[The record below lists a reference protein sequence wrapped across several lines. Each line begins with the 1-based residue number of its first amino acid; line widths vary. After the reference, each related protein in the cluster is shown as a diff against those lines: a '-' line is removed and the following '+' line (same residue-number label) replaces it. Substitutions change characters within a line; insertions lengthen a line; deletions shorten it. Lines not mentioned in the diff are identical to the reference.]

1 MGETVEGG
9 QKQPA
14 GQPAPAL
21 RERLSWAA
29 GWGAVLALA
38 AWVLWLTPW
47 WLGAAAALAAA
58 WALGA
63 RDAGRAWRAAGA
75 LAFLAAV
82 SIAAGVQFRLREI
95 ARDWPR
101 VRAQAEE
108 HAAADL
114 RGGLDDL
121 LDRAFTAV
129 KGAATAATRL
139 RVEPGAPVGGA
150 LFEDLFRLRRENG
163 ISALAVFGPDGA
175 PLAWSGEHR
184 GSIPDS
190 VRLGLRE
197 YTYSAGPLFGYVYFT
212 RPFSGGRNVVAAVLL
227 ESHVAVGEGA
237 APFAERFAREH
248 GITPRF
254 TTPDRAQGA
263 SVWDWT
269 LGSPILSVVFSTLTQ
284 ERWRDR
290 VVERGRAV
298 VGAAWLVVL
307 LVLGGA
313 WFGSRRRPPDVPI
326 AVATAALLVL
336 PLGQMLGAEG
346 AFSPLSFVL
355 PGPGDLTLGQLVI
368 LLAGISAWL
377 LARSRPGRFTGWL
390 PLWAR
395 VPLAAGVLSGALW
408 VVRASTAE
416 AVLAAH
422 PAGGIVLPATLTLLA
437 ALPLYVL
444 LGPGPGSVPGRLRA
458 EALAA
463 ALVLPALLGGGL
475 VLWWEPGRV
484 LPWWGPALW
493 AVPFGLLALALPR
506 TRAGRGALL
515 TWVAAGW
522 IAGTMALP
530 HLWVMHLQARLGQ
543 AEQELSRLGT
553 KADPFLDFLLRQFA
567 EKALLRAAEGREGV
581 SLLYQ
586 SWVEADLARQGY
598 EGRLTLWQGGTPA
611 AELRLSDAAQI
622 PPEMVPEILASA
634 RAAEEPVVRRYT
646 ELEAL
651 HYLLVVPLPGGRT
664 VTVAVP
670 PRRHVGRST
679 ALSGFLDPSGETD
692 PESGVTSLTLVPAAP
707 TAQVSVPGG
716 MRWVPTGSGWRSEG
730 VVEFPSGPMHAH
742 LLVGV
747 PSPPLLAVRALLAQV
762 AFLLALALLW
772 ALARTLCGEPLGLV
786 SGEWGWVFTFR
797 GRLTLALF
805 VFFLLPMAAFG
816 ATTYRTLAKEVV
828 HTSEALAER
837 ALTQAAAELQSAPL
851 GEIAP
856 RVGADL
862 LLYHRGV
869 LVEGNSPEVIDLG
882 LYPTW
887 IPSPVYLDF
896 TLHEGVEGREE
907 ERRLAGQRYLVVYRR
922 LGASDVLAAPTPLAT
937 GEIARRQR
945 ELASVVLLTVLFG
958 AGLSVVLSLLVGRA
972 LSRPIEGLSRAAAA
986 VGEGNLSV
994 RLPGQRRD
1002 EFGGLYRSFNRMV
1015 GGLRQA
1021 RGELE
1026 GEKRRTEAIV
1036 EEAGTGVLALDGGGR
1051 VALINPR
1058 AQRILGV
1065 DVQPGE
1071 RIPQDRPLPAIVA
1084 LAVTRFLASGQR
1096 ELAEEHEVEERVFRL
1111 RLRRLPVAEGTRGA
1125 VLVLEDVTSEIRSAR
1140 VLAWGE
1146 MARQVAHEI
1155 KNPLTPIK
1163 LAVQHIRRAHA
1174 DGRGDFGRILD
1185 RNVDAVLREIDSLGE
1200 IARAFARFGAP
1211 TDAAEPPEPVDVRR
1225 VVEETMALYRGG
1237 RDGTVYRVDIAPGV
1251 PRAFA
1256 RTGELKE
1263 VLLNLLENA
1272 RAALHDGPGEVR
1284 IAAAPAGGGAWVHV
1298 DVADTGEGIPP
1309 DLVPRVFDPH
1319 FSTRSSGT
1327 GLGLAIVRRLVESW
1341 GAEVTV
1347 DSEPGVG
1354 TTMHLRL
1361 RAEESVTPSAD
1372 GPAPP

>member
-1 MGETVEGG
+1 MGETVDSGH
-9 QKQPA
+9 QQPA
-14 GQPAPAL
+14 GHAPPP
-21 RERLSWAA
+21 RESLAWAA

-38 AWVLWLTPW
+38 VWVLWLTPW
-47 WLGAAAALAAA
+47 WLAGSAALSAV

-63 RDAGRAWRAAGA
+63 RGAGRAWRAAGA
-75 LAFLAAV
+75 LAFAAAV
-82 SIAAGVQFRLREI
+82 SIAAGVQFRLGEI
-95 ARDWPR
+95 SRDWPR

-108 HAAADL
+108 RAAADL
-114 RGGLDDL
+114 RDGLDDL
-121 LDRAFTAV
+121 LDRADTAV
-129 KGAATAATRL
+129 KGAASAATRL
-139 RVEPGAPVGGA
+139 KVEPGAPVGGA
-150 LFEDLFRLRRENG
+150 LFEELFRLRRENG

-190 VRLGLRE
+190 VRLGLRG
-197 YTYSAGPLFGYVYFT
+197 YSYSAGPIFGYVYFT

-237 APFAERFAREH
+237 TPFAERFAREH

-290 VVERGRAV
+290 LVDRGRWV
-298 VGAAWLVVL
+298 VGAAWLLAFLVV
-307 LVLGGA
+307 GGA
-313 WFGSRRRPPDVPI
+313 WFGTRRRSPDVPV
-326 AVATAALLVL
+326 AVGTAALLVL
-336 PLGQMLGAEG
+336 PLGQMLGTEG
-346 AFSPLSFVL
+346 LFSPLSFVL
-355 PGPGDLTLGQLVI
+355 PGPGDLTLGQTAS
-368 LLAGISAWL
+368 LLAGASVWL
-377 LARSRPGRFTGWL
+377 LARSRPARLTERV

-395 VPLAAGVLSGALW
+395 IPLAGGVLVGAL
-408 VVRASTAE
+408 RLIRLSAAE

-422 PAGGIVLPATLTLLA
+422 PAGGMVLPAALTLLA
-437 ALPLYVL
+437 TIPLYLL
-444 LGPGPGSVPGRLRA
+444 LGASPRRLSGRARA
-458 EALAA
+458 EMAA
-463 ALVLPALLGGGL
+463 VALVLAALLGAAAA
-475 VLWWEPGRV
+475 LWWEPGRS
-484 LPWWGPALW
+484 LPWWSPALW

-506 TRAGRGALL
+506 AQTGRGALL
-515 TWVAAGW
+515 PWLAAGW

-530 HLWVMHLQARLGQ
+530 HLWVMHLEARLGQ
-543 AEQELSRLGT
+543 AEQEIAKLGT
-553 KADPFLDFLLRQFA
+553 KADPFLDFLLRQLA

-598 EGRLTLWQGGTPA
+598 EGRLTLWEGDRPA

-622 PPEMVPEILASA
+622 PPEMVPEILAAA
-634 RAAEEPVVRRYT
+634 RAAEEPIVRRYT
-646 ELEAL
+646 ELDAL

-664 VTVAVP
+664 VTAAIP

-679 ALSGFLDPSGETD
+679 ALSGFLDPSGEPD
-692 PESGVTSLTLVPAAP
+692 PESGITSLTLVPAPPA
-707 TAQVSVPGG
+707 TQVSGPGG
-716 MRWVPTGSGWRSEG
+716 MRWISTESGWRSEA

-762 AFLLALALLW
+762 AFLLGLALLW
-772 ALARTLCGEPLGLV
+772 AVARTLCGEPLGLV
-786 SGEWGWVFTFR
+786 SGQWGWVFTFR

-816 ATTYRTLAKEVV
+816 ATTYQTLAKEVV
-828 HTSEALAER
+828 HTSEAVAER
-837 ALTQAAAELQSAPL
+837 ALAQAAAELQSAPL

-896 TLHEGVEGREE
+896 TLHEGTEGREE
-907 ERRLAGQRYLVVYRR
+907 EQRLAGQRYLVVYRR

-937 GEIARRQR
+937 GDIARRQR

-986 VGEGNLSV
+986 VGEGDLSV

-1015 GGLRQA
+1015 RGLRQA

-1036 EEAGTGVLALDGGGR
+1036 EEAGTGVMALDAGGR

-1065 DVQPGE
+1065 NVQPGE
-1071 RIPQDRPLPAIVA
+1071 RIPRDRPLPALVA
-1084 LAVTRFLASGQR
+1084 LAVSRFLAAGQR
-1096 ELAEEHEVEERVFRL
+1096 ELAEEHEVEDRVFRL
-1111 RLRRLPVAEGTRGA
+1111 RLRRLPVAEGSRGA

-1174 DGRGDFGRILD
+1174 DRRDDFGQILD
-1185 RNVDAVLREIDSLGE
+1185 RNVDAVLREIDSLGD

-1211 TDAAEPPEPVDVRR
+1211 SDAAEPPEPVDTRR
-1225 VVEETMALYRGG
+1225 LVEETMALYRGG
-1237 RDGTVYRVDIAPGV
+1237 RDGIAYRVQIAPEV

-1256 RTGELKE
+1256 RPGELKE
-1263 VLLNLLENA
+1263 VLVNLLENA
-1272 RAALHDGPGEVR
+1272 RAALHDGAGEVS
-1284 IAAAPAGGGAWVHV
+1284 ITATPAGGGAWVRL
-1298 DVADTGEGIPP
+1298 DVADTGEGIPA
-1309 DLVPRVFDPH
+1309 DLLPRIFDPH

-1341 GAEVTV
+1341 GGEVTV
-1347 DSEPGVG
+1347 DSEPGEG
-1354 TTMHLRL
+1354 TTVHLRL
-1361 RAEESVTPSAD
+1361 RAEEAPSAPD
-1372 GPAPP
+1372 AGAPLA